1 MDTLVVL
8 KNARNKESAYKFINF
23 VHRPD
28 IAKEIIESM
37 GMSIPNNEA
46 KKLLKPELQ
55 NNEVMF
61 PNQQTLKCSIIHE
74 DLGENIAI
82 YNKYWEML
90 KVEN

>member
-1 MDTLVVL
+1 
-8 KNARNKESAYKFINF
+8 
-23 VHRPD
+23 
-28 IAKEIIESM
+28 M

-61 PNQQTLKCSIIHE
+61 PNQQTLKYSIIHE
-74 DLGENIAI
+74 DLGENIST